1 MKPVGYVLVLVI
13 LWIKGMMSM
22 PRSDGM
28 LDMTPSSG
36 IKKTQVNREHLIR
49 GLCNLTKRFTS
60 SDVVF
65 KRRLLQRRY
74 STAPNESDVVDITEV
89 VRLRRLDVL
98 SCCENTIAPTAWQKQ
113 NTEKYDASPCLE
125 HVRRRRIDRLC
136 SRDNHSLPFN
146 LHGRSFMKKKI
157 QDCCS
162 KLGETRYSCFQTD
175 SLKNKD
181 SSVESFSLDETDTV
195 NDIWDFPITSSQI
208 QQLIGHYASSAER
221 AEARQQKRRGI
232 MNGDLDYTSNRNPAT
247 VNGVTNADCACKLQD
262 KVAFDM
268 DRQFTNGH
276 ASGAG
281 SITTPFVDE
290 KSVDRSRGGKR
301 EETKSGI
308 NLVVSTTRPSV
319 TVARPAYSLT
329 SILSDSS
336 ITSVRSTY
344 SFTSARSTPSLMHT
358 RATSSFT
365 SVRSSFP
372 PMSVR
377 STSSPTTVRST
388 SFDTPT
394 KMNQNERTS
403 TNKRPFHPAALISYF
418 KKQSATAVT
427 SSPTKVKFTQPSAT
441 APLYTFP
448 KRQRGPLT
456 RHHTGHPGRI
466 KLVEN
471 VRHNN
476 PSNIFSK
483 YYKMRSRTTTSQQS
497 GVTPTL
503 VTFPKVTFSNSFV
516 TAHDGGGQPVVR
528 RDRPKW
534 TLPLKSHEQ
543 PRPAV
548 HGRRNKPTSFG
559 RHRGRKWKKPK
570 HKHRECIYSL
580 MNMEDVDAKELI
592 QGSGVVVFT

>member
-13 LWIKGMMSM
+13 LWIKGTMSM
-22 PRSDGM
+22 PRNDGM
-28 LDMTPSSG
+28 MDVTPSSE

-49 GLCNLTKRFTS
+49 VLCNLTKRFTS

-74 STAPNESDVVDITEV
+74 STAPNESDVVNITEE

-98 SCCENTIAPTAWQKQ
+98 SCCENIIAPTALQNQK
-113 NTEKYDASPCLE
+113 TEKYDASPCLE

-136 SRDNHSLPFN
+136 SRDNHSVPFN
-146 LHGRSFMKKKI
+146 LNGRSFMKKKI
-157 QDCCS
+157 LDCCS

-181 SSVESFSLDETDTV
+181 SSAEVFSFDETDTV

-208 QQLIGHYASSAER
+208 QQLIGHHASSAER

-232 MNGDLDYTSNRNPAT
+232 TNGDLDYTSNRNPAPKDAT
-247 VNGVTNADCACKLQD
+247 VNGVTSAECACKLQD

-268 DRQFTNGH
+268 DRQSTNGH

-281 SITTPFVDE
+281 SITTAGNR
-290 KSVDRSRGGKR
+290 K
-301 EETKSGI
+301 ETKSGV
-308 NLVVSTTRPSV
+308 NPVVTTTRPSV

-344 SFTSARSTPSLMHT
+344 SFTSARSTPSRMHT

-365 SVRSSFP
+365 SVRSSFS

-377 STSSPTTVRST
+377 STSSLTTVRST
-388 SFDTPT
+388 TFYTPT
-394 KMNQNERTS
+394 KMNQNEITS
-403 TNKRPFHPAALISYF
+403 TNMRPFHPAALISYF
-418 KKQSATAVT
+418 KKQFATAVT
-427 SSPTKVKFTQPSAT
+427 STPTTVKFTQPSAR

-456 RHHTGHPGRI
+456 RHDTGHPGRG
-466 KLVEN
+466 KLVED

-476 PSNIFSK
+476 PSTIFSK

-503 VTFPKVTFSNSFV
+503 TTSPKVTFPNSFV
-516 TAHDGGGQPVVR
+516 NAHGGGGQPVVR
-528 RDRPKW
+528 KYRPKL

-543 PRPAV
+543 PRPAT
-548 HGRRNKPTSFG
+548 HGRRIKQTSFG
-559 RHRGRKWKKPK
+559 RHSGRKWKKPK

-592 QGSGVVVFT
+592 